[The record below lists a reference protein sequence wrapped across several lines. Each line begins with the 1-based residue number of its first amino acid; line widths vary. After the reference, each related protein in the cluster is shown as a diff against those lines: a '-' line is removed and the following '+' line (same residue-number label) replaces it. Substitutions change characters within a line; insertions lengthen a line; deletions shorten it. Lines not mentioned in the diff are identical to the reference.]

1 MATNPSPRY
10 QFFVLSTISNYHWK
24 GNPSA
29 KNPKNIT
36 TPKVSVANHMLNS
49 PNTRYLPPSPRNRI
63 MHYLQQNQVTTLNEY
78 IQYIKDIDCQ
88 VDMETQALDE
98 PPVKRRR
105 LTARA
110 ARVNKQKVISKYLSP
125 GVQEL
130 IDACKIDRPVYS
142 TFKQQ
147 LLTDGTIK
155 WRFNQDGKDI
165 CVMNNI
171 NCVTGHL
178 IPNSF
183 VHVSSEVFEEGPVIK
198 CTCEIYKFL
207 QHSLDEEDKQDGD
220 LDPDSS
226 CMHCRF
232 FKEHLMGAYEL
243 ITEGTTPVSRPLQ
256 IVQNSLQ
263 FMNDPVLL
271 LGESYK
277 NGTTKFSVNGN
288 EHFALVTVTFHM
300 GNCFIKCHAG
310 MCAATY
316 INKTRMPKS
325 TTLNQKSTPIIRRTR
340 ADCMTITYP
349 AESYRSLADYKTI
362 SWNQT
367 RIQSITFIFCQNN
380 SF

>member
-1 MATNPSPRY
+1 MCCQQY
-10 QFFVLSTISNYHWK
+10 QTTI
-24 GNPSA
+24 
-29 KNPKNIT
+29 
-36 TPKVSVANHMLNS
+36 
-49 PNTRYLPPSPRNRI
+49 
-63 MHYLQQNQVTTLNEY
+63 
-78 IQYIKDIDCQ
+78 
-88 VDMETQALDE
+88 
-98 PPVKRRR
+98 
-105 LTARA
+105 
-110 ARVNKQKVISKYLSP
+110 
-125 GVQEL
+125 
-130 IDACKIDRPVYS
+130 
-142 TFKQQ
+142 
-147 LLTDGTIK
+147 
-155 WRFNQDGKDI
+155 
-165 CVMNNI
+165 
-171 NCVTGHL
+171 
-178 IPNSF
+178 
-183 VHVSSEVFEEGPVIK
+183 VIK

-232 FKEHLMGAYEL
+232 FKEHLMGAYES

-310 MCAATY
+310 MSAATY

-325 TTLNQKSTPIIRRTR
+325 ITLNQKSTPIIRRTR

-349 AESYRSLADYKTI
+349 AESLQGIKCTQA
-362 SWNQT
+362 
-367 RIQSITFIFCQNN
+367 
-380 SF
+380 